1 MATTGYTLPVFAA
14 VAAKAAIAHLFQIS
28 TAVAKGAGVQTV
40 QVDLLRNDGVVTVPV
55 ESVARI
61 DENTTLAIARSEPG
75 NNLDLTRDTPI
86 WAWVQRRSRVGDE
99 AALTLEGGEGIGR
112 NTEGEAAIYR
122 YARELMG
129 ANLVD
134 LIPSGQAVTVRII
147 LPEGQRLATRTSNA
161 AFGIVEGLSLLGT
174 SGISVPHTAMDKLE
188 EAKGALR
195 QVLESD
201 LNLPVVF
208 CLGANGQRVAT
219 QLGLDLER
227 VVLVGNWIGP
237 LLVEAAI
244 LGAKT
249 VHLVGYHGKLIKLAG
264 GIFNTSS
271 HVADGKFEILMA
283 IALPFVE
290 LQTLHQLAEL
300 STLNDAAKLLACQGE
315 VGERVWGAVAKKAAE
330 RSQNYAQKYGDRDLN
345 VAVTLFNREGS
356 ILGRY
361 PASV

>member
-1 MATTGYTLPVFAA
+1 
-14 VAAKAAIAHLFQIS
+14 
-28 TAVAKGAGVQTV
+28 
-40 QVDLLRNDGVVTVPV
+40 DLLRNDGVVTVPV

-61 DENTTLAIARSEPG
+61 DENTALAIARSDPG

-86 WAWVQRRSRVGDE
+86 WAWVKGRSRVGDE

-112 NTEGEAAIYR
+112 NSEGVAAIYR
-122 YARELMG
+122 YARELMD

-134 LIPSGQAVTVRII
+134 LIPEGRAVTVRII
-147 LPEGQRLATRTSNA
+147 LPEGRRLATRTSNA

-174 SGISVPHTAMDKLE
+174 GGISVPHTAMDKLE
-188 EAKGALR
+188 EAKRELR

-201 LNLPVVF
+201 LNSPVVF

-227 VVLVGNWIGP
+227 IVLVGNWIGP

-244 LGAKT
+244 LGAET

-271 HVADGKFEILMA
+271 HVADAKFEILTA
-283 IALPFVE
+283 IALPYVE
-290 LQTLHQLAEL
+290 PQTLHSLMEF
-300 STLNDAAKLLACQGE
+300 STLNDAANFLALQGLQGE
-315 VGERVWGAVAKKAAE
+315 KVWAAVAKKAAE
-330 RSQNYAQKYGDRDLN
+330 RSQVYAQKYGDRSIK
-345 VAVTLFNREGS
+345 VAVTLFNREGTV
-356 ILGRY
+356 LGQY
-361 PASV
+361 L